1 MAKSTKPKTIDE
13 ARRQME
19 HWEAKRAEAERIL
32 RDLEEQERRREAER
46 IAGIKDQ
53 IVAGV
58 MGACGYDD
66 LDDFWGRGAERVFAA
81 LAEAA
86 SADSSAF
93 NPEEPGGADA
103 QDSAEEGSGELD
115 PPPLS

>member
-32 RDLEEQERRREAER
+32 RELEEQERRREAER
-46 IAGIKDQ
+46 IAGIKDK

-66 LDDFWGRGAERVFAA
+66 LDDFWDRGAERAFEVLAEFAA
-81 LAEAA
+81 GNPGAFKPAESEDAEAR
-86 SADSSAF
+86 D
-93 NPEEPGGADA
+93 D
-103 QDSAEEGSGELD
+103 GEQLT